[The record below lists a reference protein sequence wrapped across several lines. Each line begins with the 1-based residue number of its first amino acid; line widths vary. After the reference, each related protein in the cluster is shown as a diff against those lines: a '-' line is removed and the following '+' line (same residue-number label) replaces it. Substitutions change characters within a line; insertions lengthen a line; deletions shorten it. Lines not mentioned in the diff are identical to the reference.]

1 MIRVYFRQAWIMLK
15 QNRLFS
21 SVYIVGTGL
30 SIALVM
36 VLFVIYYVKA
46 GPVYPEYNR
55 DRMLVIKTMKSQDKG
70 SNGTSCNT
78 GVSYFVAKTLL
89 KDLPHLDQI
98 AVFQGGGWSRMRVD
112 LPGNQGSQEILPGY
126 VDCGFWSMFSFR
138 FLSGKPFVQADVD
151 SRLPVAVISESLARK
166 LFATTDATGKYLS
179 VNAERIRVCGVV
191 KDVSYATPTTV
202 ADLWMPMTR
211 CPAFDDK
218 DPDGRLNGAFWIY
231 LTAPT
236 RAEKKQLRAEVQ
248 DAFRRYNAQDH
259 PYVSDLMEQPDDYWK
274 SSLRTDCM
282 GAPDVKQTVRQLAYI
297 LLALL
302 FIPAL
307 NLGGLISSRM
317 DRRLGELGVRRAY
330 GATSRMLVNQVL
342 WENLLLTL
350 LGGVAGM
357 LVSWGILLSAR
368 GWILSLGAA
377 NWGGIPYSD
386 ASLFLGPEVLFN
398 PYVFAMAFLV
408 CLFLNVLS
416 ALIPALWALRHSIVN
431 SLHAQR

>member
-98 AVFQGGGWSRMRVD
+98 AVFQGGRWSRMRVD

-179 VNAERIRVCGVV
+179 MNAERIRVCGVV

-202 ADLWMPMTR
+202 ADLWLPMTR
-211 CPAFDDK
+211 HPGCDDK
-218 DPDGRLNGAFWIY
+218 DPDGRLNGDFWIY

-259 PYVSDLMEQPDDYWK
+259 SYVSDLMEQPDDYWK

-282 GAPDVKQTVRQLAYI
+282 G
-297 LLALL
+297 
-302 FIPAL
+302 
-307 NLGGLISSRM
+307 
-317 DRRLGELGVRRAY
+317 RLHRLCRK
-330 GATSRMLVNQVL
+330 SQ
-342 WENLLLTL
+342 
-350 LGGVAGM
+350 
-357 LVSWGILLSAR
+357 
-368 GWILSLGAA
+368 
-377 NWGGIPYSD
+377 PCC
-386 ASLFLGPEVLFN
+386 F
-398 PYVFAMAFLV
+398 
-408 CLFLNVLS
+408 
-416 ALIPALWALRHSIVN
+416 
-431 SLHAQR
+431 

>member
-1 MIRVYFRQAWIMLK
+1 M
-15 QNRLFS
+15 
-21 SVYIVGTGL
+21 
-30 SIALVM
+30 
-36 VLFVIYYVKA
+36 
-46 GPVYPEYNR
+46 
-55 DRMLVIKTMKSQDKG
+55 
-70 SNGTSCNT
+70 
-78 GVSYFVAKTLL
+78 
-89 KDLPHLDQI
+89 
-98 AVFQGGGWSRMRVD
+98 
-112 LPGNQGSQEILPGY
+112 
-126 VDCGFWSMFSFR
+126 
-138 FLSGKPFVQADVD
+138 
-151 SRLPVAVISESLARK
+151 
-166 LFATTDATGKYLS
+166 
-179 VNAERIRVCGVV
+179 
-191 KDVSYATPTTV
+191 
-202 ADLWMPMTR
+202 
-211 CPAFDDK
+211 
-218 DPDGRLNGAFWIY
+218 
-231 LTAPT
+231 
-236 RAEKKQLRAEVQ
+236 Q

-368 GWILSLGAA
+368 GWILSLGTAK
-377 NWGGIPYSD
+377 WGGIPYSD

-398 PYVFAMAFLV
+398 PYVFATAFLV